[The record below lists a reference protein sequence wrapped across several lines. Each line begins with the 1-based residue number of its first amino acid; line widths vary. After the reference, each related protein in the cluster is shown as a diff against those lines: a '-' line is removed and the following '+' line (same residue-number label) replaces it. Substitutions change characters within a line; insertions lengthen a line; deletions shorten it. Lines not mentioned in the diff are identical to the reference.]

1 MSTASLRCAHACATL
16 ILSLWAGNA
25 LAQPAFGADLGAMLA
40 YVRSQH
46 PDVAAAVLD
55 ADAAAARASAADS
68 LPDPEA
74 EIEFNNNTWPGSAWS
89 NQDSNRTYKIEQ
101 RFPLGSKRS
110 LRRAIADAEKDA
122 ADGRRRSLAED
133 LALRVKIVQAR
144 RYAAIARLRLLEDQH
159 ALLRHIVELTD
170 QAYAQARGTQ
180 DAAIAARLNLS
191 RNEIERSRLEG
202 EQHQLDARLS
212 GLLGLDSA
220 TKLLTPPGFAP
231 LPHMDGVDADSLLV
245 LARERNPDLAQQA
258 TRITSGEQK
267 KRLAEAEWIPDVS
280 LGVRA
285 VEEDGRP
292 RAYEGIVSF
301 NIPLRWGLRDAK
313 QAEATAETSAARAR
327 RTAIDLDLAAS
338 LREAL
343 AGLAAQRRIEM
354 LLTRQALPQ
363 AKAATETALRALEQ
377 GNGQAADVLLAESRW
392 RDLGLEHVQVQSAQ
406 RETLAQI
413 ERDVG
418 GEL

>member
-1 MSTASLRCAHACATL
+1 MSTASLRCAHVCATL
-16 ILSLWAGNA
+16 LLSLWAGNT
-25 LAQPAFGADLGAMLA
+25 LAQAALGADLGAMLA

-46 PDVAAAVLD
+46 PDVAAATLET
-55 ADAAAARASAADS
+55 DAAAARASAADS

-74 EIEFNNNTWPGSAWS
+74 MIEFNNNTWPGSAWS

-101 RFPLGSKRS
+101 RFPLGGKRT
-110 LRRAIADAEKDA
+110 LRRAIADAEKDET
-122 ADGRRRSLAED
+122 DGRRRSLAED

-144 RYAAIARLRLLEDQH
+144 RYAAVARMRLLQEQH
-159 ALLRHIVELTD
+159 ALLRHIVELAD
-170 QAYAQARGTQ
+170 HAYAQGRGTQ
-180 DAAIAARLNLS
+180 NTALAVRLNLS
-191 RNEIERSRLEG
+191 WNEIETSRLGG
-202 EQHQLDARLS
+202 EQRQLDARLS

-220 TKLLTPPGFAP
+220 TGLLPPPGFAP
-231 LPHMDGVDADSLLV
+231 LPLMDGIDADSLLV

-258 TRITSGEQK
+258 TRIASGEQK
-267 KRLAEAEWIPDVS
+267 KRLADAEWIPDVS

-301 NIPLRWGLRDAK
+301 NIPLRWGLRDAR

-327 RTAIDLDLAAS
+327 RTAIDLDLAAG

-343 AGLAAQRRIEM
+343 AALATQRRIEI
-354 LLTRQALPQ
+354 LLMRQALPQ

-377 GNGQAADVLLAESRW
+377 GDGQVTDVLLAESRW
-392 RDLGLEHVQVQSAQ
+392 RDLGLEQVQVQSAQ
-406 RETLAQI
+406 REMLAQI

>member
-16 ILSLWAGNA
+16 IVSLWAGSA
-25 LAQPAFGADLGAMLA
+25 LAQPVFGADLGAMLA
-40 YVRSQH
+40 YVRGQH
-46 PDVAAAVLD
+46 PDVAAAALD

-89 NQDSNRTYKIEQ
+89 NQDSNRTYKVEQ
-101 RFPLGSKRS
+101 RFPLGGKRS
-110 LRRAIADAEKDA
+110 LRRAIADAERDE

-144 RYAAIARLRLLEDQH
+144 RFSAIARLRLLQDQH
-159 ALLRHIVELTD
+159 ALLRRVVELVD
-170 QAYAQARGTQ
+170 QAYAQGRGTQ
-180 DAAIAARLNLS
+180 DAAITARLNLS
-191 RNEIERSRLEG
+191 RNEIETSRLEG
-202 EQHQLDARLS
+202 EQRQLDARLG

-220 TKLLTPPGFAP
+220 SGLMPPPGFAP
-231 LPHMDGVDADSLLV
+231 LPPMDGIDSDSLLV

-258 TRITSGEQK
+258 TRIAGGEQK
-267 KRLAEAEWIPDVS
+267 RRLADAEWIPDVS

-301 NIPLRWGLRDAK
+301 NIPLRWGLRDAR

-327 RTAIDLDLAAS
+327 RAAIELDLAAG

-343 AGLAAQRRIEM
+343 AALAAQRRIEM

-392 RDLGLEHVQVQSAQ
+392 RDLGLEQVQVQSAQ
-406 RETLAQI
+406 REMLAQI
-413 ERDVG
+413 ERDIG